1 MRRSVRMVLE
11 DVMGEDTSGKTT
23 KEVEHVFYGKI
34 SDAKQLAELAK
45 QPYVTKALQEQFQ
58 TKLDIDRNNPSVYT
72 TLRVRRVNREGC
84 VMTRKTRTD
93 QMEGMLEQTIE
104 ISNDVFDFMSH
115 TIGTGI
121 AKMRYTIQPEG
132 WARKLEL
139 DVFLDA
145 HGHPNGYA
153 KFDYEVEAEDEQVP
167 PLPVTLTNLIHF
179 NPFKA
184 VDAEAAQLKEFMQMQ
199 SFRLS

>member
-1 MRRSVRMVLE
+1 MRRNVRMILE
-11 DVMGEDTSGKTT
+11 DVLGEDTSGKTN

-34 SDAKQLAELAK
+34 ADPKQLDELAK

-58 TKLDIDRNNPSVYT
+58 TKLDIDRNNPNVYT

-93 QMEGMLEQTIE
+93 QMEGMLEQTVE
-104 ISNDVFDFMSH
+104 ISNEVFDFMSH

-121 AKMRYTIQPEG
+121 AKMRYTIKPEG
-132 WARKLEL
+132 WDRKLEL

-145 HGHPNGYA
+145 HGHPLQGYA
-153 KFDYEVEAEDEQVP
+153 KFDYEVESADEKVP

-179 NPFKA
+179 DPFKGT
-184 VDAEAAQLKEFMQMQ
+184 DAEAAQLKEFMQSC
-199 SFRLS
+199 SFRL